1 MVCWTFC
8 WDCGIF
14 GELSCPVGAGAPN
27 HPERAAAATA
37 GTCHPNLPAGRI
49 LPAAAAACY
58 PTRRIVARSANPED
72 YAQPEPCQTKAT
84 AQHPQPTPLTPYGC
98 PPLSLIRLGFELASN
113 NDTHTLLECFGHVL
127 RHFAPWELPSPHCQ
141 EARVQ
146 KVVRHPVHKLTGL
159 RVKN

>member
-1 MVCWTFC
+1 MVCWAFC

-27 HPERAAAATA
+27 HPERAAAA
-37 GTCHPNLPAGRI
+37 
-49 LPAAAAACY
+49 CY
-58 PTRRIVARSANPED
+58 PTRRIVARSAHPED

-141 EARVQ
+141 GARVQ
-146 KVVRHPVHKLTGL
+146 KVVRHPVHKLLGL